1 MVEIGKRNY
10 LRISRTVDFGAYLDG
25 DELGEIL
32 IPKRY
37 LPERVQ
43 IDDSLEV
50 FVYNDS
56 EDRLVAVTDFPIAQV
71 GDFAWLNVKSVNSFG
86 AFLEW
91 GLPKD
96 LLVPFREQNKKLIE
110 GKQYLVYIFL
120 DLMTRRIV
128 ASTKLDKFLDN
139 VPPEYS
145 QGEEVNIIVS
155 NETDLGFKVIVNSCH
170 WGILYKN
177 LLFKKIEPG
186 QKLTAYVL
194 KVREDEK
201 IDVTLQKPGLSDII
215 ELTDIILNELKN
227 HNGFLP
233 LTDKTDPEE
242 IYMRFGVSKKNFKK
256 ALGDLYK
263 RKKISIEND
272 GIKII
277 L

>member
-120 DLMTRRIV
+120 DLLTKRIV